1 MLGFY
6 GFCMLYS
13 ILKILIENLFGVGKK
28 TIRRFGSFAIQYV
41 YILFLVILAC
51 DGHMLIIVGLDL
63 N

>member
-13 ILKILIENLFGVGKK
+13 ILEILIENLFGVGKK
-28 TIRRFGSFAIQYV
+28 TIRMFWSFSIQYV

-51 DGHMLIIVGLDL
+51 DGHMPITVGLDL